1 MKILQILF
9 LLIFTT
15 TFSQNNSVLEL
26 AKSKSNKKIEIEE
39 LIKFANENIAVELEK
54 ARFFYYWM
62 NLNIKYDNEQAE
74 ELINSKK
81 LQIDIEYSEDY
92 KRVYSERKG
101 VCAGYSSLYKYFMDK
116 SDIECVIINGYTKS
130 VKNLIIE
137 PELDA
142 YSRHGWNA
150 IKIGNSW
157 LFVDTTWAKQYE
169 NGNINYY
176 FDTKPNELILSHFP
190 DKKEW
195 QLIENPI
202 SIDDFNKQPYVDSM
216 FFETGFEALPKL
228 TSDNN
233 YYYFAIPK
241 NKNKNWLIKL
251 TFSNEEFINES
262 VFPEYFENE
271 KTKIYK
277 FKKEIIKPKSLLSV
291 TISKFSPGFIEEF
304 SDIIIYIM

>member
-15 TFSQNNSVLEL
+15 AFSQNNNVLEL

-39 LIKFANENIAVELEK
+39 LIKFANENITVKLEK

-62 NLNIKYDNEQAE
+62 NLNIKYDNEQAQV
-74 ELINSKK
+74 LINSKN
-81 LQIDIEYSEDY
+81 LQIDIEHCEDY
-92 KRVYSERKG
+92 KRVYSNRKG
-101 VCAGYSSLYKYFMDK
+101 ICAGYSSLFKHFMDK
-116 SDIECVIINGYTKS
+116 SGIECVSISGY
-130 VKNLIIE
+130 VKRKENLIIE
-137 PELDA
+137 PEIDIT
-142 YSRHGWNA
+142 YRHGWNA
-150 IKIGNSW
+150 IKIENSW

-176 FDTKPNELILSHFP
+176 FATKPNELILSHFP

-202 SIDDFNKQPYVDSM
+202 SIDEFNKQPYVNSM

-233 YYYFAIPK
+233 YYYFEIPK

-251 TFSNEEFINES
+251 TFSDEEFKNES
-262 VFPEYFENE
+262 VFPEYFEKE

-277 FKKEIIKPKSLLSV
+277 FKKEIIKPKSILSV
-291 TISKFSPGFIEEF
+291 TLSKFSKYSMEEF
-304 SDIIIYIM
+304 SDIIIYLM